1 MRLTQTHIKNLL
13 LSHGVHPH
21 IVKQLHA
28 AGFFSSL
35 ISGLKKAAS
44 YVFKNKD
51 SIINTAKKAYSV
63 GKEAHDL
70 YSRYKRGDEEEAPK
84 EEGSGMRRRHRVLHA
99 SGIVTGAGMRAGK
112 ITGGKAH
119 KKRTSSWIEDVK
131 SYARDT
137 GLPYK
142 QAMIELSKER
152 RGGRH

>member
-99 SGIVTGAGMRAGK
+99 SGIVTGGK
-112 ITGGKAH
+112 ITGAGVK
-119 KKRTSSWIEDVK
+119 KKRKSTWIENVK
-131 SYARDT
+131 DYAKEMN
-137 GLPYK
+137 LPYK
-142 QAMIELSKER
+142 EAMIELSKER
-152 RGGRH
+152 RSKRA

>member
-84 EEGSGMRRRHRVLHA
+84 EEGSGMRRRHRVMRA
-99 SGIVTGAGMRAGK
+99 SGIVTGGK
-112 ITGGKAH
+112 ITGGKEH
-119 KKRTSSWIEDVK
+119 KKRKSKWIEDVK
-131 SYARDT
+131 DYAEEMH
-137 GLPYK
+137 LPYK
-142 QAMIELSKER
+142 EAMIELSKER
-152 RGGRH
+152 RSKRA